1 MAEVNFDTTGQFS
14 GCILLSSPS
23 WDQSKLLSDLKEK
36 WDIEPKENLSKSD
49 SELIF
54 DLDGI
59 HAAFMFVPEHMPD
72 GEAEAYA
79 SNNFQWPEAN
89 AVAKAHQGY
98 IHISV
103 HADFLIDTIDRAKL
117 FTKLMSA
124 GSRQPFAS
132 GVYTS
137 GVVVEPVYYDLF
149 SDMLKHDCL
158 PIETWI
164 WCGAVTIE
172 NEVMCYTFGMENFG
186 MDEMEIC
193 DPNMDIDGMRE
204 VLRNLAYYV
213 LENDAILG
221 DGETVAFSDQESY
234 TVTHSR
240 GIAMPDQ
247 MTYKVSRNEE
257 NVEVVATEAEDAS
270 TDNAQIIDEHSI
282 VVTGL
287 EEESDPHIAALA
299 RKMISFLNCDCSYI
313 PQTSNIAAIR
323 EAYDQASVQGLS
335 EGYVPMLIAVNDLL
349 LQCMIVNSDPF
360 TESEDGLE
368 FSFDHVRDYRSTAL
382 SSENDNGKVT
392 LAYRIGECEEK
403 AAKDNIDWDQL
414 IIGRVENGR
423 AYNNFSAVIDH
434 DTEMSLP
441 LLLAK
446 LPVTNPWDVFA
457 FLPFGGWGDCPAPED
472 ITSISKFWFERYQ
485 AMPAVLTHDE
495 LEYIVPAPVPED
507 KALELAVE
515 QYGLCHELTE
525 LHHYVGCL
533 ADSLRQSTVWY
544 FWWR

>member
-1 MAEVNFDTTGQFS
+1 MAEANFDTTGEFS

-23 WDQSKLLSDLKEK
+23 WDQDKLLSDLKEK
-36 WDIEPKENLSKSD
+36 WDIEVNECISRND

-54 DLDGI
+54 DIDGI
-59 HAAFMFVPEHMPD
+59 HAAYIFVPEHLANN
-72 GEAEAYA
+72 EAEAYA
-79 SNNFQWPEAN
+79 ANNFQWPEAN
-89 AVAKAHQGY
+89 DVAAAHTGY
-98 IHISV
+98 IHVSV
-103 HADFLIDTIDRAKL
+103 HAEFLIDTIDRAKL

-124 GSRQPFAS
+124 ACRQTNAS

-158 PIETWI
+158 PIETWV

-193 DPNMDIDGMRE
+193 DPSMDIDAMRE
-204 VLRNLAYYV
+204 VLRNLAYYI

-221 DGETVAFSDQESY
+221 DGETVAFSDHESY

-257 NVEVVATEAEDAS
+257 NVEVVATDANDAS
-270 TDNAQIIDEHSI
+270 ASQTVINEHA
-282 VVTGL
+282 VVCTGL
-287 EEESDPHIAALA
+287 ENETDSQIAALA

-313 PQTSNIAAIR
+313 APTQDTNAIR
-323 EAYDQASVQGLS
+323 EIYDNAAVQGLA
-335 EGYVPMLIAVNDLL
+335 EGYVPMLVAVNDLL
-349 LQCMIVNSDPF
+349 LQCMVVNSDPM
-360 TESEDGLE
+360 TESEDGLD
-368 FSFDHVRDYRSTAL
+368 FSFDNVRDFRATTL
-382 SSENDNGKVT
+382 SSECNDGKVT
-392 LAYRIGECEEK
+392 LAYRIGECQEK

-414 IIGRVENGR
+414 IIGRVEHGS
-423 AYNNFSAVIDH
+423 AYNNFSSVIDH
-434 DTEMSLP
+434 DTGLTVP

-446 LPVTNPWDVFA
+446 IPVENPWEVFA
-457 FLPFGGWGDCPAPED
+457 YLPFGGWGECPSPED
-472 ITSISKFWFERYQ
+472 IMAVTKFWFERYQ
-485 AMPAVLTHDE
+485 AVPAVLTHDE
-495 LEYIVPAPVPED
+495 LELVVPVPVAED
-507 KALELAVE
+507 KAMELAVE

-525 LHHYVGCL
+525 LHHYVGHL